1 MGSESGTWH
10 SLASSRW
17 GAKIR
22 PGIATL
28 HTWLSNLLN
37 AVRNENGTTG
47 WKLATTQGLPG
58 IALKL
63 SRWVIR
69 QYPDDRMF
77 FWHFLT
83 SFGCVSSN
91 FLILPRCCCH
101 FPRHLSQLP
110 ALLGGSVGTQGH
122 CQAAPKGSARCSGRL
137 GWGHQT
143 WPIQLQGIL
152 GMAAWRPDSI
162 STVFA

>member
-1 MGSESGTWH
+1 MGSENGTWH

-28 HTWLSNLLN
+28 HAWLSNLLN
-37 AVRNENGTTG
+37 GVQKENGTAG

-69 QYPDDRMF
+69 QDPDDSMF
-77 FWHFLT
+77 FWHLLT
-83 SFGCVSSN
+83 LFRCVSSG
-91 FLILPRCCCH
+91 FLHLTQILSPFSTAP
-101 FPRHLSQLP
+101 FPAP
-110 ALLGGSVGTQGH
+110 VGGSVGTQGH
-122 CQAAPKGSARCSGRL
+122 CQAAPEGSAGCSGRF

-143 WPIQLQGIL
+143 WPIQLQG
-152 GMAAWRPDSI
+152 MAAWRHDSI
-162 STVFA
+162 VTVFA